1 MKQFIH
7 DIRFTYNSN
16 RIRES
21 ILKDYDKEVDYV
33 NIKKT
38 MISYL
43 KKWLVLFN
51 KTHGYDFQFVKYIGN
66 GKMTVAINKQDVKS
80 LFKLIHSEEYTVA
93 NQRKLNIYKDYEL
106 DEIIYPKD
114 RRYKRYKWHFK
125 LAIAMLVESKKMVKK
140 SKKISFD
147 VSHDLSIKYINYEKR
162 PTN

>member
-1 MKQFIH
+1 MKQFLH

-21 ILKDYDKEVDYV
+21 ILKDYDIEGDYV

-51 KTHGYDFQFVKYIGN
+51 KTHGYDFQFVKYIGY
-66 GKMTVAINKQDVKS
+66 GEMTVAINKQDVKS

-93 NQRKLNIYKDYEL
+93 NQRKLNLYKAYEL

-114 RRYKRYKWHFK
+114 RRYRRYKWHFE

-147 VSHDLSIKYINYEKR
+147 VSHDLSVKLYKL
-162 PTN
+162 